1 MAATR
6 AKSEI
11 VTDLAEGLRYYLHG
25 VYKKFSEDEVLF
37 LSSGLAF
44 DVLLCLLPL
53 VLLLTSAVGV
63 FLSSS
68 DMALQRLDFLLDTI
82 FPVGP
87 YGLQIRE
94 TIKHVVAD
102 IIAYRTSVGLV
113 GIAVLIWTTTWLLGG
128 IRSVLHRVYKTKG
141 TGNLLIGTLRD
152 VLTVIMISV
161 LFVATSSL
169 TWLYS
174 VLERL
179 LSPLFNTANPLGPT
193 IENLTSPVISFV
205 LTMLMFYI
213 AYRFIPN
220 EAPSPKV
227 ALISAATAGVSWE
240 LAGRVFSAYLSEF
253 HPFARI
259 YGTYAFLL
267 VTFVWVY
274 YSSFMFV
281 VGGEVGQLY
290 RERHPRPAKTEAE

>member
-87 YGLQIRE
+87 YSLQIRE
-94 TIKHVVAD
+94 TIKHVVSD

-128 IRSVLHRVYKTKG
+128 IRSVLHRVYKTND

-169 TWLYS
+169 TWL
-174 VLERL
+174 
-179 LSPLFNTANPLGPT
+179 
-193 IENLTSPVISFV
+193 
-205 LTMLMFYI
+205 
-213 AYRFIPN
+213 
-220 EAPSPKV
+220 
-227 ALISAATAGVSWE
+227 
-240 LAGRVFSAYLSEF
+240 
-253 HPFARI
+253 
-259 YGTYAFLL
+259 
-267 VTFVWVY
+267 
-274 YSSFMFV
+274 
-281 VGGEVGQLY
+281 
-290 RERHPRPAKTEAE
+290 